1 MVSATGKIPRDT
13 VSLMNDKTPS
23 PRRTCAR
30 IIAHW
35 LTTQDF
41 PDRMLPNDSKDRAF
55 IQEVVYGVT
64 RWMRLLEWIIDT
76 LVNREPDPQSKAY
89 LLVGL
94 YQIFIMD
101 SVPEHAAAN
110 ETVEAAKAD
119 LDPARIRFLN
129 GVLRNSLR
137 KEDAIRDTLWD
148 QSLGIQTSHPDHVI
162 ERWTTQLGAE
172 AAEALCNWNNERPT
186 VSLRVNTARASFADY
201 NAQLVEADVLTEPHP
216 ADPDRFMI
224 LPPGTSIRSLPG
236 YDEGAFA
243 IQDPATLVAVDLLD
257 PSPGQRLFDACAAPG
272 GKTFACAERMQNEGV
287 LVAADRHEDR
297 LAQLRENAER
307 MAFSCVQVAQ
317 ADASSIAGVTDIKKQ
332 GPFDRILLDVP
343 CSNTGV
349 IRRRPDARWRI
360 TDQRLRKLVGVQA
373 RMLNT
378 CSKLLAP
385 DGVLVYSTC
394 SLEHEEN
401 EGQLEHWIAQNPEFK
416 IDSQAV
422 SIPPESGM
430 DGAFAARIVRSA
442 P

>member
-1 MVSATGKIPRDT
+1 
-13 VSLMNDKTPS
+13 MNDKTPS

-148 QSLGIQTSHPDHVI
+148 QSLGIQTSHP
-162 ERWTTQLGAE
+162 
-172 AAEALCNWNNERPT
+172 
-186 VSLRVNTARASFADY
+186 
-201 NAQLVEADVLTEPHP
+201 
-216 ADPDRFMI
+216 
-224 LPPGTSIRSLPG
+224 
-236 YDEGAFA
+236 
-243 IQDPATLVAVDLLD
+243 
-257 PSPGQRLFDACAAPG
+257 
-272 GKTFACAERMQNEGV
+272 
-287 LVAADRHEDR
+287 
-297 LAQLRENAER
+297 
-307 MAFSCVQVAQ
+307 
-317 ADASSIAGVTDIKKQ
+317 
-332 GPFDRILLDVP
+332 
-343 CSNTGV
+343 
-349 IRRRPDARWRI
+349 
-360 TDQRLRKLVGVQA
+360 
-373 RMLNT
+373 
-378 CSKLLAP
+378 
-385 DGVLVYSTC
+385 
-394 SLEHEEN
+394 
-401 EGQLEHWIAQNPEFK
+401 
-416 IDSQAV
+416 
-422 SIPPESGM
+422 
-430 DGAFAARIVRSA
+430 
-442 P
+442 